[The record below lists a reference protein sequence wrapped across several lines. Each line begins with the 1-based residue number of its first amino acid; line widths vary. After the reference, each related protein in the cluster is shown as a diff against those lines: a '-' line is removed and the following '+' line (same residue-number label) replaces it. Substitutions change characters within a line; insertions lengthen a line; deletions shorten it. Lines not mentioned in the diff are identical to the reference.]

1 MNQIIR
7 HQLGVITE
15 LDEVIGEL
23 RRAHIA
29 QNSGWMPAEILPK
42 DHVPGYLPPELT
54 AMLVLNLLTEDGLP
68 YFLSLIVHHLGD
80 KGEMW
85 KWSRRW
91 TAEENRHGTVLK
103 HYMRCLL
110 SEQQMAHVERAETE
124 YLESGFWPDWEGH
137 PYQLLGYV
145 IMQEMATQL
154 SHANIARLAR
164 HHDPV
169 LGKILGKIAGEE
181 GAHHRFYL
189 SLFQHIIAC
198 DSTGSIRSLWQ
209 ALRSFAM
216 PGNSIPDFNNLA
228 YLEERLNVFGPN
240 ELAVVVERVIERLNL
255 EQLSQLA
262 PEDYRARESICTMP
276 KMLRRIAE
284 RNQRKDM
291 RIIPLT
297 FLGEHVSVTV

>member
-1 MNQIIR
+1 MDTIIR

-15 LDEVIGEL
+15 LDELIGTL
-23 RRAHIA
+23 RKEHIA
-29 QNSGWMPAEILPK
+29 QNQGWMPAEILPK
-42 DHVPGYLPPELT
+42 DHVPGNLPPELT

-103 HYMRCLL
+103 HYMRSLL
-110 SEQQMAHVERAETE
+110 SDKQMVHVERAETE

-145 IMQEMATQL
+145 VMQEMATQL
-154 SHANIARLAR
+154 SHANIAKLAR

-169 LGKILGKIAGEE
+169 LAKVLTKIAGEE

-189 SLFQHIIAC
+189 SLFQNIIAC

-209 ALRSFAM
+209 ALRTFAM
-216 PGNSIPDFNNLA
+216 PGNSIPDFKNLA
-228 YLEERLNVFGPN
+228 YIEEQLGVFGPQQ
-240 ELAVVVERVIERLNL
+240 LAVVVERVIERLQL
-255 EQLSQLA
+255 EQLSGLA
-262 PEDYRARESICTMP
+262 PEDDQAREAICSMP
-276 KMLRRIAE
+276 KKLRRLAE
-284 RNQRKDM
+284 RNQRKE
-291 RIIPLT
+291 RRAIPLT
-297 FLGEHVSVTV
+297 FLGEHICVTV